1 MKEKSIKELIKN
13 LKYELQDLE
22 IREKQIKIKYLNNN
36 YENIYIKKMTVK
48 RNFKGKIEVV
58 IESKDEKIIET
69 LDIVNLKKDKNGILE
84 NNDLF
89 ITYEEYYSYELNFE
103 NIFRT
108 NLKTIISEEGTKYI
122 VTLETSRKFIYKKN
136 ENHKKKDK
144 IVLKEWYTN
153 ALKHMKLFSYHC
165 RESYKI
171 NYKNGIEEVNISGGN
186 TNDSILINLDE
197 FSFKINKEEGDKDI
211 SIEYSDEYGGIPT
224 EEIRSKISLFFSFI
238 MDRELIKLGESKYY
252 YDDKNEYSTHI
263 LFESVRNGVD
273 GNALSRLNEFS
284 NVFFGDEFFYSSHS
298 FKFELESIKKTLEKI
313 IKNYLNCSDHY
324 KFDNIIHRYLNTK
337 VIPLNYSIPIKVTG
351 LEMLANIISK
361 DQGFEKIVNNE
372 VFENFFKNLIDVP
385 EELKGKIKN
394 LNNIGIG
401 QKLIKLVESFDL
413 DYSKYRIAFKVRND
427 LNHGSTKVS
436 ISNMLL
442 SDKLLRELI
451 ILIILKTLDYD
462 YVVKLSNGEY
472 IEFDV

>member
-13 LKYELQDLE
+13 LKYEFEDLE
-22 IREKQIKIKYLNNN
+22 IKEKQIKIKYLNNSF
-36 YENIYIKKMTVK
+36 ENIYIEKMTI
-48 RNFKGKIEVV
+48 RRSLKGKIEVI
-58 IESKDEKIIET
+58 IESKNE
-69 LDIVNLKKDKNGILE
+69 DIVRLLEGSNLKRNENGILE

-89 ITYEEYYSYELNFE
+89 ISYEEYYSYEFNFE

-108 NLKTIISEEGTKYI
+108 NLKTVINEIGARYI
-122 VTLETSRKFIYKKN
+122 VTLETSKRFVYRKN
-136 ENHKKKDK
+136 ENYKKKDSV
-144 IVLKEWYTN
+144 VLKEWYTN
-153 ALKHMKLFSYHC
+153 ALKHMKLFSNSC
-165 RESYKI
+165 EESYGM
-171 NYKNGIEEVNISGGN
+171 NYKSGIEEVKIFGKSHSDN
-186 TNDSILINLDE
+186 ILINLDE

-284 NVFFGDEFFYSSHS
+284 NVFFGDKFFYSSHS
-298 FKFELESIKKTLEKI
+298 LKFELESIKKTLEKI
-313 IKNYLNCSDHY
+313 IKNYLNCSNHY

-337 VIPLNYSIPIKVTG
+337 VIRLDYSIPIKVTG

-361 DQGFEKIVNNE
+361 DQEFERIVNNE
-372 VFENFFKNLIDVP
+372 VFENFLKNLIDVP

-401 QKLIKLVESFDL
+401 QKLIKLVESFGL

-436 ISNMLL
+436 ISDMLL

-472 IEFDV
+472 IKFDV

>member
-1 MKEKSIKELIKN
+1 
-13 LKYELQDLE
+13 
-22 IREKQIKIKYLNNN
+22 
-36 YENIYIKKMTVK
+36 
-48 RNFKGKIEVV
+48 
-58 IESKDEKIIET
+58 
-69 LDIVNLKKDKNGILE
+69 
-84 NNDLF
+84 
-89 ITYEEYYSYELNFE
+89 
-103 NIFRT
+103 
-108 NLKTIISEEGTKYI
+108 
-122 VTLETSRKFIYKKN
+122 
-136 ENHKKKDK
+136 
-144 IVLKEWYTN
+144 
-153 ALKHMKLFSYHC
+153 
-165 RESYKI
+165 
-171 NYKNGIEEVNISGGN
+171 
-186 TNDSILINLDE
+186 
-197 FSFKINKEEGDKDI
+197 
-211 SIEYSDEYGGIPT
+211 
-224 EEIRSKISLFFSFI
+224 

-298 FKFELESIKKTLEKI
+298 LKFELESIKKTLEKI
-313 IKNYLNCSDHY
+313 IKNYLNCSNHY

-361 DQGFEKIVNNE
+361 DQEFERIVNNE
-372 VFENFFKNLIDVP
+372 VFENFLKNLIDVP

-401 QKLIKLVESFDL
+401 QKLIKLVESFGL

-436 ISNMLL
+436 ISDMLL

-472 IEFDV
+472 IKFDV

>member
-1 MKEKSIKELIKN
+1 MKEKSIKELIEN

-22 IREKQIKIKYLNNN
+22 IKEKQIKIKYLNNSF
-36 YENIYIKKMTVK
+36 ENIYIEKMTI
-48 RNFKGKIEVV
+48 RRSLKGKIEVI
-58 IESKDEKIIET
+58 IESKNE
-69 LDIVNLKKDKNGILE
+69 DIVRLLEGSNLKRNENGILE

-89 ITYEEYYSYELNFE
+89 ISYEEYYSYEFNFE

-108 NLKTIISEEGTKYI
+108 NLKTVINEIGARYI
-122 VTLETSRKFIYKKN
+122 VTLETSKRFIYRKN
-136 ENHKKKDK
+136 ENYKKKDSV
-144 IVLKEWYTN
+144 VLKEWYTN
-153 ALKHMKLFSYHC
+153 ALKHMKLFSNSC
-165 RESYKI
+165 EESYEM
-171 NYKNGIEEVNISGGN
+171 NYKSGIEEVKIFGKSHSDN
-186 TNDSILINLDE
+186 ILINLDE

-298 FKFELESIKKTLEKI
+298 LKFELESIKKTLEKI
-313 IKNYLNCSDHY
+313 IKNYLNCSNHY

-361 DQGFEKIVNNE
+361 DQEFERIVNNE
-372 VFENFFKNLIDVP
+372 VFENFLKNLIDVP

-401 QKLIKLVESFDL
+401 QKLIKLVESFGL

-436 ISNMLL
+436 ISDMLL

-472 IEFDV
+472 IKFDV